1 MKKHSNKRGITLI
14 ALIITIIVLLILAGV
29 SFSLAIGE
37 NGVITKAQN
46 ASEASKQAQIQED
59 IQTAYA
65 TAIAEGY
72 DLSNSDE
79 IMTKIKTELEDDYGT
94 VSIVSQDNGYLVTV
108 DGKSY
113 FVSDKNTSN
122 SSNVGTTTTPSENSS
137 YTVQFFNYDGTAL
150 WSTTV
155 NQGSSIT
162 YGGATPTRASDN
174 AYTYTFNTWV
184 TAKGGSTVADLT
196 NIQSNTSVY
205 AAYSATAIKY
215 TVQFFNYDG
224 TSLWSTTAN
233 YGSSV
238 TYGGATPTK
247 ASDNAYTYTFNTWVT
262 TKGGSTAANL
272 TNIQSNTSVYAAY
285 SATAIKYTVQFC
297 NYDGTA
303 LWSTTVGSTKA
314 SLSNIT
320 SNTTFYAS
328 YYSNSVCF
336 VAGTKVLTEKGL
348 VNIEDIKVGM
358 KVYSKNLATGKV
370 ELKEVVQ
377 TFENYV
383 DKDMVKVYTQNG
395 VIEST
400 SNHPYYE
407 KTKGWVSAK
416 NLKAGDILINS
427 NNEEVEVKKVEYIGF
442 VGNELNVVYNI
453 EVEDNHNYFVG
464 TDLVLVHNAAE
475 SPTASSIK
483 GSSSPTC

>member
-1 MKKHSNKRGITLI
+1 MKRKLNKRGITLLS
-14 ALIITIIVLLILAGV
+14 LIITIIVLLILTGI
-29 SFSLAIGE
+29 SFSLAVND

-46 ASEASKQAQIQED
+46 ASEASKKSKIQED

-65 TAIAEGY
+65 IAIADKD
-72 DLSNSDE
+72 DLSNSEE
-79 IMTKIKTELEDDYGT
+79 IIAKIKTELEDTYSSVT
-94 VSIVSQDNGYLVTV
+94 VVAQDNGYLVTV
-108 DGKSY
+108 NGGSY
-113 FVSDKNTSN
+113 LVGNTDSTSN
-122 SSNVGTTTTPSENSS
+122 SDAT
-137 YTVQFFNYDGTAL
+137 
-150 WSTTV
+150 ST
-155 NQGSSIT
+155 G
-162 YGGATPTRASDN
+162 N
-174 AYTYTFNTWV
+174 A
-184 TAKGGSTVADLT
+184 
-196 NIQSNTSVY
+196 
-205 AAYSATAIKY
+205 
-215 TVQFFNYDG
+215 
-224 TSLWSTTAN
+224 
-233 YGSSV
+233 
-238 TYGGATPTK
+238 
-247 ASDNAYTYTFNTWVT
+247 
-262 TKGGSTAANL
+262 
-272 TNIQSNTSVYAAY
+272 
-285 SATAIKYTVQFC
+285 KYTVQFC

-303 LWSTTVGSTKA
+303 LWSTTVNQGNSATYGGSTPTRATDNAYEYEFNTWVTSQNGTALADLTNIQSNKTVYASYSTTPIKYTVEFFDYDGTALWSTIVNYGSSVAYEGATPTKASDNTYTYTFNTWVTTKGGSTAA
-314 SLSNIT
+314 SLSNIK

-328 YYSNSVCF
+328 YTSQTICF